1 MEKFIYDNKKKKY
14 VLDRVIVADTETSHI
29 GEEVCWIYETGI
41 YDGGQFYMGRKP
53 TDFLKHLQEIKNKF
67 GLDERS
73 YAIIYFHN
81 LSYDISYLLPWIMSV
96 YKDTEV
102 FALDNRKF
110 LTVRFGCFELRCSY
124 LLSNMSLDLWGRK
137 LGITNKKKKGLID
150 YNVVRYP
157 DSELDSNDREYFK

>member
-1 MEKFIYDNKKKKY
+1 MIKIETYLTLRLRTTISGVDYMEKFIYDKKKKKY
-14 VLDRVIVADTETSHI
+14 VLDRVIAADTETSHI

-41 YDGGQFYMGRKP
+41 YDGEQFYIGRKP
-53 TDFLKHLQEIKNKF
+53 TEFLKHLQEIKNKY

-102 FALDNRKF
+102 FALDKRKI
-110 LTVRFGCFELRCSY
+110 LTVRFGCFE
-124 LLSNMSLDLWGRK
+124 
-137 LGITNKKKKGLID
+137 
-150 YNVVRYP
+150 
-157 DSELDSNDREYFK
+157 